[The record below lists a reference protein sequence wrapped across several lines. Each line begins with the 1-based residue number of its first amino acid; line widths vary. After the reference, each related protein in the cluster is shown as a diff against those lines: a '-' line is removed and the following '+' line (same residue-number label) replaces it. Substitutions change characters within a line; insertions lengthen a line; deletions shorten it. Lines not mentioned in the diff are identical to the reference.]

1 MTETTELVEDSTKT
15 METGQVLLL
24 IGIKVLVTIRVLE
37 TVPWSKLSP
46 KGKQCALNFYR
57 HCVVVA

>member
-37 TVPWSKLSP
+37 TVPWS
-46 KGKQCALNFYR
+46 
-57 HCVVVA
+57 